1 MKDKRFGIRQAF
13 FYFRYLM
20 INLSNLQNPEIK
32 NLELLARQV
41 VEGFITGIHKSPFH
55 GFSVEF
61 SEHKLYNK
69 GESTRHIDWKL
80 FAKTEKLYTKKYEE
94 ETNLR
99 CHIIIDNS
107 ASMHYP
113 VVKEQRLDQLNKIGF
128 SAVAAASLIEVL
140 KRQRDAVGLSIYA
153 DSYQY
158 YAPEKGSDR
167 HRKMLLQQLE
177 NLLTTTS
184 NATTETYA
192 YLHEIAK
199 KIHRR
204 SLLFLFTDMFQSN
217 THQEELFEALRHL
230 KYNKHEV
237 VLFHTFDSKTEFKF
251 DFDNSPKK
259 FVDIETGEEVN
270 LFAENIQENYTKLVD
285 SYFKELKN
293 KCLQYKIS
301 YVPVDIQEGFHQVLV
316 RYFLS
321 RQKMM

>member
-1 MKDKRFGIRQAF
+1 
-13 FYFRYLM
+13 M

-41 VEGFITGIHKSPFH
+41 VEGFITGMHKSPFH

-128 SAVAAASLIEVL
+128 SAVAAASLMEVL

-301 YVPVDIQEGFHQVLV
+301 YVPVDIQEGFHQVLA

>member
-1 MKDKRFGIRQAF
+1 
-13 FYFRYLM
+13 M
-20 INLSNLQNPEIK
+20 INLTQIQNSEIK
-32 NLELLARQV
+32 NLELLARQI
-41 VEGFITGIHKSPFH
+41 VEGFITGMHKSPFH

-113 VVKEQRLDQLNKIGF
+113 VVKEQRVNQLNKVGF
-128 SAVAAASLIEVL
+128 SAVASACLMEVL
-140 KRQRDAVGLSIYA
+140 KRQRDAVGLSVFA

-167 HRKMLLQQLE
+167 HRKMILHQLE
-177 NLLTTTS
+177 KLVTS
-184 NATTETYA
+184 KSDAATETYQ

-204 SLLFLFTDMFQSN
+204 SLIFLFTDMFQTN
-217 THQEELFEALRHL
+217 IGEEKMFEALRHL
-230 KYNKHEV
+230 KFNKHEV
-237 VLFHTFDSKTEFKF
+237 VLFHTFDMNTELNF
-251 DFDNSPKK
+251 DFENSPKK
-259 FVDIETGEEVN
+259 FVDVETGETVN
-270 LFAENIQENYTKLVD
+270 LFADNIKENYTRLVD

-293 KCLQYKIS
+293 KCLQYKID
-301 YVPVDIQEGFHQVLV
+301 YVPVDVKQGFDQVLTS
-316 RYFLS
+316 YFLS
-321 RQKMM
+321 RQKML

>member
-1 MKDKRFGIRQAF
+1 
-13 FYFRYLM
+13 M
-20 INLSNLQNPEIK
+20 IDLSNIQNSEIK
-32 NLELLARQV
+32 NLELLAHQI
-41 VEGFITGIHKSPFH
+41 VEGFITGMHKSPFH

-113 VVKEQRLDQLNKIGF
+113 VVKEQRVNQLNKVGF
-128 SAVAAASLIEVL
+128 SAVASACLMEVL
-140 KRQRDAVGLSIYA
+140 KRQRDAVGLSVFA

-167 HRKMLLQQLE
+167 HRKMILHQLE
-177 NLLTTTS
+177 KLVTS
-184 NATTETYA
+184 KSDAATETYQ

-204 SLLFLFTDMFQSN
+204 SLIFLFTDMFQTN
-217 THQEELFEALRHL
+217 IGEEKMFEALRHL
-230 KYNKHEV
+230 KFNKHEV
-237 VLFHTFDSKTEFKF
+237 VLFHTFDMNTELNF
-251 DFDNSPKK
+251 DFENSPKK
-259 FVDIETGEEVN
+259 FVDVETGETVN
-270 LFAENIQENYTKLVD
+270 LFADNIKENYTKLVD

-301 YVPVDIQEGFHQVLV
+301 YVPVDIYQGVHQVLTS
-316 RYFLS
+316 YFLS

>member
-1 MKDKRFGIRQAF
+1 MMD
-13 FYFRYLM
+13 
-20 INLSNLQNPEIK
+20 LSQVKSSEIK

-41 VEGFITGIHKSPFH
+41 VEGFITGMHKSPFH

-113 VVKEQRLDQLNKIGF
+113 VLKTQSLDQLNKIGF
-128 SAVAAASLIEVL
+128 SAVAAASLMEVL
-140 KRQRDAVGLSIYA
+140 KRQRDAVGLSIYS
-153 DSYQY
+153 DTYEY

-167 HRKMLLQQLE
+167 HRKMILHQLE
-177 NLLTTTS
+177 KLLTS
-184 NATTETYA
+184 NSKANTETYK
-192 YLHEIAK
+192 YLHEIAE

-204 SLLFLFTDMFQSN
+204 SLIFLFTDMMQSN
-217 THQEELFEALRHL
+217 TNQEALFEALRHL
-230 KYNKHEV
+230 KHNKHEV
-237 VLFHTFDSKTEFKF
+237 VLFHTFDGKTEFNF

-259 FVDIETGEEVN
+259 FVDVETGEEVN
-270 LFAENIQENYTKLVD
+270 LFSENIQEQYTSLVD

-293 KCLQYKIS
+293 KCLQYKID
-301 YVPVDIQEGFHQVLV
+301 YVPVDIQIGFNQVLTS
-316 RYFLS
+316 YFLS

>member
-1 MKDKRFGIRQAF
+1 
-13 FYFRYLM
+13 M

-107 ASMHYP
+107 ASMYYP
-113 VVKEQRLDQLNKIGF
+113 IVKEQRLDQLNKIGF
-128 SAVAAASLIEVL
+128 SAVAAASLMEVL

>member
-1 MKDKRFGIRQAF
+1 
-13 FYFRYLM
+13 M
-20 INLSNLQNPEIK
+20 IDLSNIQNSEIK
-32 NLELLARQV
+32 NLELLAHQI

-113 VVKEQRLDQLNKIGF
+113 VVKEQRVNQLNKVGF
-128 SAVAAASLIEVL
+128 SAVASACLMEVL
-140 KRQRDAVGLSIYA
+140 KRQRDAVGLSVFA

-167 HRKMLLQQLE
+167 HRKMILHQLE
-177 NLLTTTS
+177 KLVTS
-184 NATTETYA
+184 KSDAATETYQ

-204 SLLFLFTDMFQSN
+204 SLICLFTDMFQTN
-217 THQEELFEALRHL
+217 IGEEKMFEALRHL
-230 KYNKHEV
+230 KFNKHEV
-237 VLFHTFDSKTEFKF
+237 VLFHTFDMNTELNF
-251 DFDNSPKK
+251 DFENSPKK
-259 FVDIETGEEVN
+259 FVDVETGETVN
-270 LFAENIQENYTKLVD
+270 LFADNIKENYTRLVD

-293 KCLQYKIS
+293 KCLQYKID
-301 YVPVDIQEGFHQVLV
+301 YVPVDVKQGFHQVLTS
-316 RYFLS
+316 YFLS
-321 RQKMM
+321 RQKML

>member
-1 MKDKRFGIRQAF
+1 M
-13 FYFRYLM
+13 
-20 INLSNLQNPEIK
+20 NLSNLQNPEIK

-41 VEGFITGIHKSPFH
+41 VEGFITGMHKSPFH

-107 ASMHYP
+107 ASMYYP
-113 VVKEQRLDQLNKIGF
+113 IVKEQRLDQLNKIGF
-128 SAVAAASLIEVL
+128 SAVAAASLMEVL

>member
-1 MKDKRFGIRQAF
+1 
-13 FYFRYLM
+13 M
-20 INLSNLQNPEIK
+20 IDLSNIQNSEIK
-32 NLELLARQV
+32 NLELLARQI

-113 VVKEQRLDQLNKIGF
+113 IVKEQQINHLNKVGF
-128 SAVAAASLIEVL
+128 SAVASACLMEVL
-140 KRQRDAVGLSIYA
+140 KRQRDAVGLSIFA

-167 HRKMLLQQLE
+167 HRKMILHQLE
-177 NLLTTTS
+177 KLVTGNS
-184 NATTETYA
+184 DATTETYQ
-192 YLHEIAK
+192 YLHEIAE

-204 SLLFLFTDMFQSN
+204 SLIFLFTDMFQTN
-217 THQEELFEALRHL
+217 IDEEKMFEALRHL

-237 VLFHTFDSKTEFKF
+237 VLFHTFDMKTELNF
-251 DFDNSPKK
+251 DFENSPKK
-259 FVDIETGEEVN
+259 FVDVETGETVN
-270 LFAENIQENYTKLVD
+270 LFAENIKENYTKLVD

-301 YVPVDIQEGFHQVLV
+301 YVPVDIYQGVHQVLTS
-316 RYFLS
+316 YFLS

>member
-1 MKDKRFGIRQAF
+1 
-13 FYFRYLM
+13 M
-20 INLSNLQNPEIK
+20 IDLSNIQNSEIK
-32 NLELLARQV
+32 NLELLAHQI

-113 VVKEQRLDQLNKIGF
+113 IVKEQRINQFNKVGF
-128 SAVAAASLIEVL
+128 SAVASACLMEVL
-140 KRQRDAVGLSIYA
+140 KRQRDAVGLSIFA

-167 HRKMLLQQLE
+167 HRKMILHQLE
-177 NLLTTTS
+177 KLVIGNS
-184 NATTETYA
+184 DAATETYQ
-192 YLHEIAK
+192 YLHEIAE

-204 SLLFLFTDMFQSN
+204 SLIFLFTDMFQTN
-217 THQEELFEALRHL
+217 IDEEKIFEALRHL

-237 VLFHTFDSKTEFKF
+237 VLFHTFDMKTELNF
-251 DFDNSPKK
+251 DFENSPKK
-259 FVDIETGEEVN
+259 FVDVETGETVN
-270 LFAENIQENYTKLVD
+270 LFADNIKENYTKLVD

-301 YVPVDIQEGFHQVLV
+301 YVPVDIQQGVHQVLTS
-316 RYFLS
+316 YFLS

>member
-1 MKDKRFGIRQAF
+1 
-13 FYFRYLM
+13 M
-20 INLSNLQNPEIK
+20 IDLSNIQNSEIK
-32 NLELLARQV
+32 NLELLARQI

-113 VVKEQRLDQLNKIGF
+113 VVKEQQINQLNKVGF
-128 SAVAAASLIEVL
+128 SAVASACLMEVL
-140 KRQRDAVGLSIYA
+140 KRQRDAVGLSIFA

-167 HRKMLLQQLE
+167 HRKMILHQLE
-177 NLLTTTS
+177 KLVTGNS
-184 NATTETYA
+184 DATTETYQ
-192 YLHEIAK
+192 YLHEIAE

-204 SLLFLFTDMFQSN
+204 SLIFLFTDMFQTN
-217 THQEELFEALRHL
+217 IDEEKMFEALRHL

-237 VLFHTFDSKTEFKF
+237 VLFHTFDMKTELNF
-251 DFDNSPKK
+251 DFENSPKK
-259 FVDIETGEEVN
+259 FVDVETGETVN
-270 LFAENIQENYTKLVD
+270 LFAENIKENYSKLVD

-301 YVPVDIQEGFHQVLV
+301 YVPVDIYQGVHQVLTS
-316 RYFLS
+316 YFLS